1 MPAPYGPAKLVVWV
15 VTVFIVASVE
25 RVVPTPVRVPTP
37 ALVFVVVPVAVSR
50 AGLLVAVVAV
60 GNPGGL
66 VLVLVLV
73 QSVAVGA
80 SEVVVTARDLAD

>member
-66 VLVLVLV
+66 VLV
-73 QSVAVGA
+73 QPVAVGA